1 MRKCLGGEALIQFS
15 LLGSGSSGNALLIKT
30 DTTKILVDCGLSYR
44 QLRLRSAEVGET
56 IDDLAGVLVTHEHSD
71 HVNGLGVLTRR
82 LNPTRDR
89 KLPLHMTRGTYLN
102 LPKSLGLLE
111 GVECFEPGDSVTIGD
126 IEASSFSVAHD
137 AGDPVSYVLQ
147 FQGTKLGIAA
157 DLGHAT
163 ALVQQRLAGAHGLI
177 LESNYCPD
185 MLERSSYPAQ
195 IRQRIN
201 SRMGHLSNH
210 DMASLLKNVAH
221 EQLQQVVLI
230 HISDENNTH
239 ELAIHRARQAL
250 GPRSATIHVN
260 VAPQD
265 RPTQLFK
272 VTS

>member
-30 DTTKILVDCGLSYR
+30 DTTKVLVDCGLSYR

-82 LNPTRDR
+82 QQTPVY
-89 KLPLHMTRGTYLN
+89 MTRGTYQH
-102 LPKSLGLLE
+102 LPKSLGLLA
-111 GVECFEPGDSVTIGD
+111 GVECFEPGDTVTIGD
-126 IEASSFSVAHD
+126 IEAASFSVAHD
-137 AGDPVSYVLQ
+137 AADPVSYVLRSN
-147 FQGTKLGIAA
+147 GTILGIAA

-163 ALVQQRLAGAHGLI
+163 ALVRQRLSGAHGLI

-185 MLERSSYPAQ
+185 MLRQSSYPFQ
-195 IRQRIN
+195 VQQRIN
-201 SRMGHLSNH
+201 SSSGHLSNR
-210 DMASLLKNVAH
+210 DMSSLLAHVAH
-221 EQLQQVVLI
+221 DHLQQVVLI
-230 HISDENNTH
+230 HISEENNTH
-239 ELAIHRARQAL
+239 DLAKRMAVQAL
-250 GPRSATIHVN
+250 GVRAVPVN

-265 RPTQLFK
+265 RPTELFK